1 MQTKDRI
8 TYTSPVAR
16 SDYEAVHS
24 MRSEELLY
32 CANKLF
38 AEPWFAGTYA
48 VAGTSEG
55 GVAAA
60 RFDSQNLQIREKA
73 KLIFSWSC
81 ESNYHVE
88 VPRSVLPD
96 DLPVLNVMSLADKYF
111 SSANSYLN
119 NGAAFGYAREAL
131 KNNPNASILL
141 LPQAPH
147 TLLNLPQVHAAA
159 AEILQRV
166 AP

>member
-16 SDYEAVHS
+16 SDYEAVHA

-111 SSANSYLN
+111 SSANSYLDN
-119 NGAAFGYAREAL
+119 DAAFGYAREAL

-147 TLLNLPQVHAAA
+147 TLLNLPQVRAAA

>member
-1 MQTKDRI
+1 M
-8 TYTSPVAR
+8 
-16 SDYEAVHS
+16 
-24 MRSEELLY
+24 
-32 CANKLF
+32 
-38 AEPWFAGTYA
+38 
-48 VAGTSEG
+48 
-55 GVAAA
+55 AAA
-60 RFDSQNLQIREKA
+60 RFDSKDLQIREKA

-111 SSANSYLN
+111 SSANSYLD

>member
-1 MQTKDRI
+1 M
-8 TYTSPVAR
+8 
-16 SDYEAVHS
+16 
-24 MRSEELLY
+24 
-32 CANKLF
+32 
-38 AEPWFAGTYA
+38 
-48 VAGTSEG
+48 
-55 GVAAA
+55 AAA
-60 RFDSQNLQIREKA
+60 RFDSRALAIREKA

-88 VPRSVLPD
+88 DPRSVLPD

-111 SSANSYLN
+111 SPANSYLDN
-119 NGAAFGYAREAL
+119 DAAFGYAREVL
-131 KNNPNASILL
+131 QNNPNASILL
-141 LPQAPH
+141 LPQAPL

>member
-1 MQTKDRI
+1 M
-8 TYTSPVAR
+8 
-16 SDYEAVHS
+16 
-24 MRSEELLY
+24 
-32 CANKLF
+32 
-38 AEPWFAGTYA
+38 
-48 VAGTSEG
+48 
-55 GVAAA
+55 AAS
-60 RFDSQNLQIREKA
+60 RFDSKDLQIREKA

-88 VPRSVLPD
+88 EPRSVLPD

-111 SSANSYLN
+111 SPANSYLDN
-119 NGAAFGYAREAL
+119 DTAFGYARDAL
-131 KNNPNASILL
+131 QNNPNASILL